1 MRPADGPTRYYG
13 ATIHAEREG
22 TRWHMEDIDY
32 AWAVDAFEGASAPLQ
47 VTMAVVAVLI
57 LIVALVALVLSIYL
71 SISYVK
77 YNRKANAAGLNGEQ
91 AARKILD
98 ANGLQNIKVKTSG
111 SLMFGNSYSHYFK
124 KVRLRR
130 RTVKKDS
137 VASLAMGSQKAALA
151 VLDKE
156 GDPDMR
162 KRVRM
167 VPIIAF
173 GPFAFIPLVI
183 VGAVVDVVVFNS
195 EGYVTIAAACFGL
208 LFYLISLFMSV
219 LTLKTEKKAQERT
232 YAILREEGMATE
244 DELADM
250 RKLFKLYNIQY
261 ITDIIM
267 SLLEVIY
274 YVLQIIAAASNKGGS
289 LPASK

>member
-1 MRPADGPTRYYG
+1 MDSVDWQALLDIYDYADGP
-13 ATIHAEREG
+13 
-22 TRWHMEDIDY
+22 M
-32 AWAVDAFEGASAPLQ
+32 Q
-47 VTMAVVAVLI
+47 VALLTVAI
-57 LIVALVALVLSIYL
+57 LIVIVALISFIVSIYL

-77 YNRKANAAGLNGEQ
+77 YNRRENSAHVTGEE
-91 AARKILD
+91 AARRILD
-98 ANGLQNIKVKTSG
+98 ENGLEHIKIKTSG

-130 RTVKKDS
+130 RTVKKNS

-195 EGYVTIAAACFGL
+195 EGYVTIAASCLGL
-208 LFYLISLFMSV
+208 LFYLVSLFMSV

-232 YAILREEGMATE
+232 YSILREEGMATE

-261 ITDIIM
+261 IVDVIM

-274 YVLQIIAAASNKGGS
+274 YALQIIAAVSNKGGS
-289 LPASK
+289 LPTSK